1 MAPTPSRASTR
12 LCHSRVGSGK
22 LSIRFVF
29 MVATMDISP
38 ITLEGRFVRLE
49 PLTFEHEDALSR
61 AAAEGDL
68 WNTDV
73 TIIPRAEGMKDYIGY
88 ALDGLAQG
96 NQLPFVIRH
105 AGVSAASARSAGM
118 IVGTTRFYE
127 IFPNDRKA
135 AIGYTWLAQ
144 SAQRTPV
151 NTEAKLLL
159 LTHAFETWNLV
170 RVELIT
176 DVRNQQSRAAIL
188 RLGAKQ
194 EGILRK
200 HLILPSG
207 RVRDSVVFSILDDE
221 WPEVKEQLES
231 RLASSPGSGERQQPG
246 ISPDTSGQVAPPR
259 IKSI

>member
-1 MAPTPSRASTR
+1 
-12 LCHSRVGSGK
+12 
-22 LSIRFVF
+22 
-29 MVATMDISP
+29 MDISP
-38 ITLEGRFVRLE
+38 VTLKGRFVSLE
-49 PLTFEHEDALSR
+49 PMTFADEQPLI
-61 AAAEGDL
+61 AAAADGEL

-73 TIIPRAEGMKDYIGY
+73 TIIPRAEGMKDYIQY

-105 AGVSAASARSAGM
+105 AGVSPASVISPDTIVGAGM
-118 IVGTTRFYE
+118 IVGSTRFYE

-135 AIGYTWLAQ
+135 AIGYTWLAK

-159 LTHAFETWNLV
+159 LTHAFETWKLV

-176 DVRNQQSRAAIL
+176 DVRNEQSRAAIL
-188 RLGAKQ
+188 RLGAKE

-207 RVRDSVVFSILDDE
+207 RVRDSVVFSITDDE
-221 WPEVKEQLES
+221 WPEVKE
-231 RLASSPGSGERQQPG
+231 RLAARL
-246 ISPDTSGQVAPPR
+246 VAAS
-259 IKSI
+259 KVS

>member
-1 MAPTPSRASTR
+1 ME
-12 LCHSRVGSGK
+12 V
-22 LSIRFVF
+22 
-29 MVATMDISP
+29 SP
-38 ITLEGRFVRLE
+38 VTLHGQQVRLE
-49 PLTFEHEDALSR
+49 PLTLAHEKDLAR
-61 AAAEGDL
+61 AAADGEL

-73 TIIPRAEGMKDYIGY
+73 TIIPKPDGMKDYIQA
-88 ALDGLAQG
+88 ALKGFALG
-96 NQLPFVIRH
+96 FELPFAIVRK
-105 AGVSAASARSAGM
+105 GQSRDQ

-135 AIGYTWLAQ
+135 AIGYTWLGK

-159 LTHAFETWNLV
+159 LTHAFETWKCV

-176 DVRNQQSRAAIL
+176 DVLNDQSRAAIL

-207 RVRDSVVFSILDDE
+207 RVRDSVVFSIIDSE
-221 WPEVKEQLES
+221 WPEVRA
-231 RLASSPGSGERQQPG
+231 RL
-246 ISPDTSGQVAPPR
+246 ISKLQSTSG
-259 IKSI
+259 